1 MFNNEIMIMFYY
13 IYSIIIKYLQVPYLN
28 LNKYKLKQ
36 VEERLKFYEDG
47 TKPRKNTE
55 VMDDACAAY
64 NKLVEEV
71 KVEKKEIKQEVKVR
85 GLFVILSQ
93 SC

>member
-1 MFNNEIMIMFYY
+1 MCLNISRF
-13 IYSIIIKYLQVPYLN
+13 SQVLHLN
-28 LNKYKLKQ
+28 LNQYINHSFKFKQ

-55 VMDDACAAY
+55 VMDDACEAY

-71 KVEKKEIKQEVKVR
+71 KVEKKEVKQEVKVR
-85 GLFVILSQ
+85 DLFMYTIL
-93 SC
+93 